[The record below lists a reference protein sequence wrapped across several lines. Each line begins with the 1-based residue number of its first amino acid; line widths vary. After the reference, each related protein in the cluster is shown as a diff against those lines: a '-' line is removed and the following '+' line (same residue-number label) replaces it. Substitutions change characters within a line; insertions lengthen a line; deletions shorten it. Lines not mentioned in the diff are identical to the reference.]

1 MNASQEPM
9 WSIELR
15 TRAIPIAIPTIRT
28 VGADLAMRAD
38 FDLDS
43 IDDVRLAVDEACTA
57 LVRLASR
64 NAALNCTFAILV
76 DRIELNAQVQTTD
89 PAGLP
94 PTNSFGWR
102 VLQTLTDGV
111 GAWFVPG
118 AVGQPGKACIQL
130 VKNAASAQAR

>member
-9 WSIELR
+9 WSIALR
-15 TRAIPIAIPTIRT
+15 TRAMPIAIATIRT
-28 VGADLAMRAD
+28 VGADAAMRAD
-38 FDLDS
+38 FDLDW
-43 IDDVRLAVDEACTA
+43 IDDLQSELPEPCPA